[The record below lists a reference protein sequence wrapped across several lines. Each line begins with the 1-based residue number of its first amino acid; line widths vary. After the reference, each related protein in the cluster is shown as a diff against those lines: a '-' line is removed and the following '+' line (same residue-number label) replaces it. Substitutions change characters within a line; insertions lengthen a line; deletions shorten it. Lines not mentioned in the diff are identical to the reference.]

1 LAENKLTFLT
11 EVELPDY
18 CFMSEAVEWIA
29 FGRVPQIQHSEFEQ
43 PGEVVDSRF
52 FWAERLENF
61 EPPYDYPWF
70 DRLEFEL
77 LSIPVTEDYFE
88 AAEKCYDE
96 DVHHL
101 PSHIAEYEAKGEI
114 VVEQDQGSKQSRYK
128 EYATKLRQEL
138 AELGPLQA
146 LVDKVEAD
154 FEPHRQIACAKL
166 FQLLAAGLVESQAID
181 LERWESLSDEGE
193 DEKAIRFDNVPPK
206 AYSLAHK
213 WMENEIV
220 FDERE
225 HVALRVKTQDILDHS
240 STLLQSGRA
249 VSVNRIGVFYV
260 SSSAGRTNRQTRRG
274 RRSAVDWSQLKA
286 HLLEMAQCGELP
298 DSKENCIYELIAFA
312 ERELDKAPSRTSVQR
327 KMGAELDAHYAQ
339 N

>member
-52 FWAERLENF
+52 
-61 EPPYDYPWF
+61 YPWF

-77 LSIPVTEDYFE
+77 LGIPVTEDYFK
-88 AAEKCYDE
+88 AAEKCHFE
-96 DVHHL
+96 DFGFV
-101 PSHIAEYEAKGEI
+101 PSDITE
-114 VVEQDQGSKQSRYK
+114 
-128 EYATKLRQEL
+128 
-138 AELGPLQA
+138 AELGPLRA
-146 LVDKVEAD
+146 LVDRVEAD
-154 FEPHRQIACAKL
+154 FEPYREIACAKL
-166 FQLLAAGLVESQAID
+166 FQLLVEGTVESQAVD
-181 LERWESLSDEGE
+181 LERWRNLANEVE
-193 DEKAIRFDNVPPK
+193 DEKAIRFDNVPPR

-213 WMENEIV
+213 WMDDEIV

-240 STLLQSGRA
+240 SIFLQSGRA

-286 HLLEMAQCGELP
+286 HLLEMAQCGDLP
-298 DSKENCIYELIAFA
+298 DSKENCIYELIR
-312 ERELDKAPSRTSVQR
+312 RE
-327 KMGAELDAHYAQ
+327 
-339 N
+339 

>member
-1 LAENKLTFLT
+1 MAENKLTFLT

-29 FGRVPQIQHSEFEQ
+29 FGRVPQIQHSEFAQ

-52 FWAERLENF
+52 FWAERLDNF

-77 LSIPVTEDYFE
+77 LRIPVTEDYFK

-146 LVDKVEAD
+146 LVDRVEAD

-166 FQLLAAGLVESQAID
+166 FQLLAEGLVESQAID

-220 FDERE
+220 FDEKQ
-225 HVALRVKTQDILDHS
+225 HVAFAREDAGYFRSQFHLS
-240 STLLQSGRA
+240 SVWQSRFGKSDWGFLCVLKRGPDQSANPARA
-249 VSVNRIGVFYV
+249 SL
-260 SSSAGRTNRQTRRG
+260 RRG
-274 RRSAVDWSQLKA
+274 LVAVEGSSFGDGPVWQA
-286 HLLEMAQCGELP
+286 A
-298 DSKENCIYELIAFA
+298 
-312 ERELDKAPSRTSVQR
+312 R
-327 KMGAELDAHYAQ
+327 
-339 N
+339 